1 MRDIR
6 EELEERV
13 RALELQIGGI
23 NAFFDQQVE
32 RLKKE
37 RDSRLTELKN
47 EVEAVSRV
55 LNFEQHRAGQPAP
68 QPAWPKL
75 GNLHL
80 NGNGLASASP
90 VKQPFGY

>member
-37 RDSRLTELKN
+37 RDSKLTELKS
-47 EVEAVSRV
+47 EIEAVSRV
-55 LNFEQHRAGQPAP
+55 LNFERQRAGQPTMP
-68 QPAWPKL
+68 QPARPNL
-75 GNLHL
+75 GNPAMHL
-80 NGNGLASASP
+80 NGNGLAAA
-90 VKQPFGY
+90 QPR